1 MNFTAILMII
11 ILLIL
16 ILYTIIEKYSYLCI
30 NCDIKKND
38 IKKNDI
44 KTDIKDDNLF
54 IKYSSIK
61 NKLLTDDDYINFH
74 NYIET
79 INKSIYI
86 SIIDSIIINYTHI
99 INLITTDIEKT
110 RLKYTFKKLK
120 NIYVIIKIKEEIND
134 MNTSYAKIV
143 LFYDGLLYN
152 EKRFHFIENDF
163 TGNTIVYK
171 LNLQNKMI
179 NHYLQ

>member
-1 MNFTAILMII
+1 MNFTAILMIL

-16 ILYTIIEKYSYLCI
+16 ILYTIIEKYTYLCI
-30 NCDIKKND
+30 NCDEKKTHIKKD
-38 IKKNDI
+38 IKNND
-44 KTDIKDDNLF
+44 DLL

-61 NKLLTDDDYINFH
+61 NKLLTDNDYINFH
-74 NYIET
+74 NYIDT
-79 INKSIYI
+79 INTSIYI
-86 SIIDSIIINYTHI
+86 SIIDSIIINYSHI
-99 INLITTDIEKT
+99 VNLITADMEKT

-120 NIYVIIKIKEEIND
+120 NIFVIIKIKEEIND

-143 LFYDGLLYN
+143 LFYDGLLFN

-171 LNLQNKMI
+171 LNLKNRLI

>member
-16 ILYTIIEKYSYLCI
+16 ILYTIIDKYSYLCI
-30 NCDIKKND
+30 NCDLKKND
-38 IKKNDI
+38 IKNNNI
-44 KTDIKDDNLF
+44 KINKDLL
-54 IKYSSIK
+54 IEYSSIK
-61 NKLLTDDDYINFH
+61 NKLQTIEDYVNFH
-74 NYIET
+74 NYLENISS
-79 INKSIYI
+79 SIYI
-86 SIIDSIIINYTHI
+86 SIIDNIITNYAHI
-99 INLITTDIEKT
+99 INLITADIEKT
-110 RLKYTFKKLK
+110 KLLYTFKKLK
-120 NIYVIIKIKEEIND
+120 NIFVIIKIKEEIND

-152 EKRFHFIENDF
+152 EKRFHFVKNDF

-171 LNLQNKMI
+171 LNLKNKMI

>member
-30 NCDIKKND
+30 NCD

-74 NYIET
+74 NYI
-79 INKSIYI
+79 
-86 SIIDSIIINYTHI
+86 
-99 INLITTDIEKT
+99 
-110 RLKYTFKKLK
+110 
-120 NIYVIIKIKEEIND
+120 
-134 MNTSYAKIV
+134 
-143 LFYDGLLYN
+143 
-152 EKRFHFIENDF
+152 
-163 TGNTIVYK
+163 
-171 LNLQNKMI
+171 
-179 NHYLQ
+179 